1 MQTKGFIL
9 TIASALVLI
18 CIFYLSFSFVANKW
32 ENKAIQTAMQAN
44 GGVKDEGSQKY
55 KDAYNNYISKI
66 EKQKVWL
73 GYDYKD
79 VREKQLGLGLD
90 LKGGMNVTLEI
101 RVPNVL
107 KSLAGIQ
114 KDGQDKNFDKAINE
128 VNEESDNFVAE
139 FCKKYN
145 ATGSNVKKLFEKR
158 VQKIREHPGA
168 AKEGTHL
175 A

>member
-9 TIASALVLI
+9 TIATALVLI
-18 CIFYLSFSFVANKW
+18 CIYYLSFSFVANKY
-32 ENKAIQTAMQAN
+32 ESQAIQTAMKAN

-55 KDAYNNYISKI
+55 KDAYNDYIGKI

-73 GYDYKD
+73 GSTFKE

-114 KDGQDKNFDKAINE
+114 KDGQDNNFDKVI
-128 VNEESDNFVAE
+128 
-139 FCKKYN
+139 K
-145 ATGSNVKKLFEKR
+145 
-158 VQKIREHPGA
+158 
-168 AKEGTHL
+168 
-175 A
+175 